1 MTLQKKKHL
10 AAFCCLILFLSL
22 ACDATFSAGYPTA
35 TIAPPTASPTNTPPS
50 LKLNVISA
58 SYSENNQSPPSSI
71 NAILPQLT
79 GSNDPRVKAFNEAVN
94 LLMAGE
100 IESFKNGLIGLPTP
114 PAIAV
119 STFDA
124 KYEVV
129 YQGGNI
135 WSLRFDISVYAD
147 GAAHPGA
154 LIHTFNYDFDQ
165 SKPIRLEDLFLP
177 GSNYLQTLSDICS
190 KELTARD
197 IGFNE
202 TTVGTEPT
210 PKNYRNWNITP
221 EGLVITFER
230 GQVTAY
236 VAPAQVVTI
245 PYNDLQSI
253 IDPQG
258 ILAGIMIK

>member
-1 MTLQKKKHL
+1 MSFQKKKLHL
-10 AAFCCLILFLSL
+10 AFWYLVLMLIL

-35 TIAPPTASPTNTPPS
+35 TVVPPTASPTNTPPS
-50 LKLNVISA
+50 LNLELIPA

-71 NAILPQLT
+71 NASLPQLT
-79 GSNDPRVKAFNEAVN
+79 GSDDPRVKAFNEAIN
-94 LLMAGE
+94 LLIAGE

-124 KYEVV
+124 NYEVV
-129 YQGGNI
+129 YQGGNV
-135 WSLRFDISVYAD
+135 WSLRFDLSIYAD
-147 GAAHPGA
+147 GAAHPGD
-154 LIHTFNYDFDQ
+154 LVHTLNYDFDR
-165 SKPIRLEDLFLP
+165 SEPIRLEDLFQP
-177 GSNYLQTLSDICS
+177 GSNYLLSLSEYCS
-190 KELTARD
+190 AELATRD

-202 TTVGTEPT
+202 TTVGAEPT

-236 VAPAQVVTI
+236 AAPAQVVTI
-245 PYNDLQSI
+245 PYEVLQPI

-258 ILAGIMIK
+258 VLGSLSP